1 MLVSQIRWIAFKSPG
16 SGRCSWFVASLS
28 AIDSL
33 INPHPHPT
41 QVCLTQKSCD
51 PLKSIVPYRLT
62 AITALSVP
70 VHLGTGLIC
79 SIWQQTRSQHLVCQ
93 WVRSREMMVDV
104 DCQLAPRGRRRKED
118 GQAVIM
124 ARIYARN
131 IRSDLAL
138 TATALILSKEQEY
151 IYNYCCC
158 IHRFLEFPSLRLPRE
173 FITSVSWTGFSSP
186 PARLAQIWAKPGQ
199 STFCKL
205 ARKSVQ
211 KLHLGG
217 LTVTAANQTFLWT
230 KEKDF

>member
-1 MLVSQIRWIAFKSPG
+1 M
-16 SGRCSWFVASLS
+16 
-28 AIDSL
+28 
-33 INPHPHPT
+33 
-41 QVCLTQKSCD
+41 SCD

-93 WVRSREMMVDV
+93 WVRRREMMVDV

-118 GQAVIM
+118 GQGVITM
-124 ARIYARN
+124 RKYARN
-131 IRSDLAL
+131 IRSDLVL
-138 TATALILSKEQEY
+138 TANAWILRKEYEY
-151 IYNYCCC
+151 IKLLLLY
-158 IHRFLEFPSLRLPRE
+158 ILFFEFPSLRLPRG
-173 FITSVSWTGFSSP
+173 FSTSVFWTGFSSP
-186 PARLAQIWAKPGQ
+186 AARLAQIWAKPGQ

-205 ARKSVQ
+205 ARCWPKSVQ